1 MTFTV
6 RVQKLNGDIREFPLQ
21 ASDLEEAKKEAAD
34 LIHPGMIILQVRP
47 SNAELNES
55 KFLH

>member
-6 RVQKLNGDIREFPLQ
+6 RVQKINGEIREFPLQ
-21 ASDLEEAKKEAAD
+21 ASDLEDAKKEAAD

-47 SNAELNES
+47 TNSEPKEF
-55 KFLH
+55 KVLH